1 MEKTILFVKVTTN
14 GFPAHNTPKKFSFFL
29 LKNLT
34 LKRNKQAQT
43 IINIKFPIYERS
55 KQGNANW

>member
-1 MEKTILFVKVTTN
+1 MKVTTD
-14 GFPAHNTPKKFSFFL
+14 GYPGHNQAKKFYFFL

-34 LKRNKQAQT
+34 LKRNKKAQT
-43 IINIKFPIYERS
+43 IINIKLTIYERS

>member
-1 MEKTILFVKVTTN
+1 MGKTILFVKVTTD
-14 GFPAHNTPKKFSFFL
+14 GYPGHNQAKKFYFFL

-34 LKRNKQAQT
+34 LKRNKKAQT
-43 IINIKFPIYERS
+43 IINIKLTIYERS

>member
-1 MEKTILFVKVTTN
+1 MGIGVIIGLKNSLF
-14 GFPAHNTPKKFSFFL
+14 FC

-34 LKRNKQAQT
+34 LKRNKKAQT
-43 IINIKFPIYERS
+43 IFNIKFPIYERS

>member
-1 MEKTILFVKVTTN
+1 MGIRVVIGLKNSLF
-14 GFPAHNTPKKFSFFL
+14 FC

-34 LKRNKQAQT
+34 LKRNKKAQT
-43 IINIKFPIYERS
+43 IIDIKFTIYERS

>member
-1 MEKTILFVKVTTN
+1 MGKTILFVKVATD
-14 GFPAHNTPKKFSFFL
+14 GYPGHNQAKKFYFFL

-34 LKRNKQAQT
+34 LKRNKKAQT